1 MMKNDTT
8 YNGWS
13 NKQTWALNLRY
24 EGCFESMAEEQEF
37 DDVNHMA
44 SAMEAL
50 VDELEYDGLKEG
62 SLAYDAVGEYLDAVN
77 WEELAGKWF
86 QGGEIS
92 DDDAEHLAELRDM
105 LAAE

>member
-1 MMKNDTT
+1 MKNDTT

-13 NKQTWALNLRY
+13 NKQTWNINLMY

-37 DDVNHMA
+37 DDVDHMA
-44 SAMEAL
+44 SAMESM
-50 VDELEYDGLKEG
+50 VDELEFDGLREG
-62 SLAYDAVGEYLDAVN
+62 SLAHQAVGEYLNVVN
-77 WEELAGKWF
+77 WEEIAEKWF

-92 DDDAEHLAELRDM
+92 DDDAVHLAELRDM